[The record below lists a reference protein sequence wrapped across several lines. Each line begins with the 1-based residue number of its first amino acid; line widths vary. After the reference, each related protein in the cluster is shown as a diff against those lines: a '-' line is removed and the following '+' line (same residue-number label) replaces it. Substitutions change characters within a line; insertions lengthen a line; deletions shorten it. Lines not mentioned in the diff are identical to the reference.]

1 MGNGFSGCSFLHR
14 LVIQIR
20 GTLNASIFKY
30 CLVFISCIL
39 IVHIYTFGDEP
50 LATRAC
56 LYKRIDNTGF
66 LHYNN
71 N

>member
-1 MGNGFSGCSFLHR
+1 MD
-14 LVIQIR
+14 LVDVHFYIGLIQIR

-39 IVHIYTFGDEP
+39 IVYKYTLSDEP

-66 LHYNN
+66 LHYNKN
-71 N
+71 

>member
-1 MGNGFSGCSFLHR
+1 MEETISLLKTSL
-14 LVIQIR
+14 LYEVIGI
-20 GTLNASIFKY
+20 LNARIFKY
-30 CLVFISCIL
+30 CLVFMSCIL
-39 IVHIYTFGDEP
+39 IVYKYTFRDEP